1 MTGRSAS
8 SGSDSM
14 SLMPSLPWD
23 PRPDSERGLKL
34 TLRQAVGAE
43 AKGHM
48 RNYLG
53 IERILWG
60 TDFPHMLRQM
70 SPKRTPWR
78 STGDSLPWH
87 RSTGTHLP
95 TST

>member
-14 SLMPSLPWD
+14 SSMPSLPWD

-43 AKGHM
+43 AKGAVDA
-48 RNYLG
+48 L
-53 IERILWG
+53 LSCG
-60 TDFPHMLRQM
+60 TYR
-70 SPKRTPWR
+70 
-78 STGDSLPWH
+78 LPV
-87 RSTGTHLP
+87 RCGKAS
-95 TST
+95 